1 MLSLRLLIF
10 RLTLNLHISSME
22 DKCPEGYESN
32 SYFNLPMGNWNY
44 EFFRISIYY
53 DPTGN

>member
-32 SYFNLPMGNWNY
+32 SYINLPMGNWNY
-44 EFFRISIYY
+44 EFFRTSIYY
-53 DPTGN
+53 DDTGN